1 MKLIIWLI
9 PAMLLAGCVAT
20 TPAVIEPVS
29 VPSARPIA
37 AGVEAKPIQFRRIVI
52 DVDRGK
58 HIGQAQGGW
67 LCVPQGDLTWR
78 TGRTVIN
85 DEDLIKAF
93 REELTKS
100 NYPVV
105 GDPNSLFDDPSE
117 WRAEILVAGRIT
129 ALQANIC
136 YSPNRV
142 GDAKGEAAM
151 TVEWQIFSR
160 AERRVVHKVTTR
172 GAGRLNEFTGSGID
186 IVFQNAFAQATRG
199 LLGDANFHALVS
211 GSGIAT
217 PPPPSAIQA
226 AFQLQPRATFAGP
239 ITQRMSEVQGAV
251 VTVIFAGGH
260 GSGFFISSDG
270 FALTNSHV
278 VGDAKTVK
286 LRLSTGRE
294 ISAEVIA
301 NNRTRDVALL
311 KAADSGIAALPIATS
326 ELPVGSDV
334 YAHGSPLSAALASTV
349 TRGIIGAYRADESLR
364 LIQSDVTIQRGN
376 SGGPLTDASGNVVAV
391 AVAGLA
397 PRGVTMGL
405 NFFIPID
412 DALKGVAI
420 GRGEARTAARMVR
433 LDQPLAE
440 GLQPGR
446 AAPPVQVAAVSPT
459 PAEPVKLDGE
469 YRGRFIATTLQG
481 RLTFELY
488 LTVVGNTIR
497 GSGTLPASRFSAV
510 CRANGTMGST
520 GDASVDVDCSSSAFN
535 QSLKLRGRF
544 APDEGGSAVV
554 GRMVYT
560 SNAGTGDA
568 IFRP

>member
-1 MKLIIWLI
+1 MKITAWVL
-9 PAMLLAGCVAT
+9 AAALLSGCVAT
-20 TPAVIEPVS
+20 TPATIEPVR
-29 VPSARPIA
+29 VPNALPIA
-37 AGVEAKPIQFRRIVI
+37 AGAEAKPIQFRRVVI

-85 DEDLIKAF
+85 DEDLIKTF
-93 REELTKS
+93 REELTKA

-117 WRAEILVAGRIT
+117 WRAEILVAGRVT

-136 YSPNRV
+136 YSPTRV

-172 GAGRLNEFTGSGID
+172 GAGRLNEFTGSGVD
-186 IVFQNAFAQATRG
+186 LVFQNAFAQATRG

-211 GSGIAT
+211 GSGVAA
-217 PPPPSAIQA
+217 PPPSVIQA
-226 AFQLQPRATFAGP
+226 AFQLQPRAAFTGP
-239 ITQRMSEVQGAV
+239 ITQRMTEVQSAV
-251 VTVIFAGGH
+251 VTVVFPGGH
-260 GSGFFISSDG
+260 GSGFFISGDG
-270 FALTNSHV
+270 YALTNSHV
-278 VGDAKTVK
+278 VGNAKTVK

-311 KAADSGIAALPIATS
+311 KAAESGIAALPIATS

-349 TRGIIGAYRADESLR
+349 TRGIIGAYRAEDSLR

-376 SGGPLTDASGNVVAV
+376 SGGPLTDASGNVVAI

-420 GRGEARTAARMVR
+420 ARGEARASARMVR

-440 GLQPGR
+440 ALQARPRGAAGANCFGQPAAARDRQTGWRLSQPVRRDDAAGAADVRTLSDGGRQHDQGERHDAEQPIWRGVPGQR
-446 AAPPVQVAAVSPT
+446 H
-459 PAEPVKLDGE
+459 GE
-469 YRGRFIATTLQG
+469 R
-481 RLTFELY
+481 
-488 LTVVGNTIR
+488 
-497 GSGTLPASRFSAV
+497 
-510 CRANGTMGST
+510 
-520 GDASVDVDCSSSAFN
+520 
-535 QSLKLRGRF
+535 
-544 APDEGGSAVV
+544 
-554 GRMVYT
+554 
-560 SNAGTGDA
+560 
-568 IFRP
+568 